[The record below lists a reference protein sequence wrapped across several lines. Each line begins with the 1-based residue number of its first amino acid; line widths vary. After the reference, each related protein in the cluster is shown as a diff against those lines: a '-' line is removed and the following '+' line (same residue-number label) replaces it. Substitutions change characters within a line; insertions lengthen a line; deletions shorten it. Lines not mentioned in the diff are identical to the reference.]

1 MPEVDR
7 AIEYK
12 PLMDRYLQQDMY
24 ELSSFADSKEN
35 LLSMFYSKNEIEEDL
50 LNNGDVKSANDYK
63 EISDNVKQEESV
75 VIL

>member
-1 MPEVDR
+1 
-7 AIEYK
+7 
-12 PLMDRYLQQDMY
+12 
-24 ELSSFADSKEN
+24 
-35 LLSMFYSKNEIEEDL
+35 MFYSKNEIEEDL